1 MTAESFRPDFVHKKT
16 SAKDLEGYYGSRVS
30 VTEGTTPQSRS
41 RLVESPSAGNVHRNS
56 VKEYKPHDTNHEPY
70 SSAHRQRHRPDE
82 PSDLL
87 QLKKHQQNML
97 SDRQKRKRN
106 TKKPSDS

>member
-56 VKEYKPHDTNHEPY
+56 VKEYKPHNTNHEPY
-70 SSAHRQRHRPDE
+70 SSAHRQRHPDE